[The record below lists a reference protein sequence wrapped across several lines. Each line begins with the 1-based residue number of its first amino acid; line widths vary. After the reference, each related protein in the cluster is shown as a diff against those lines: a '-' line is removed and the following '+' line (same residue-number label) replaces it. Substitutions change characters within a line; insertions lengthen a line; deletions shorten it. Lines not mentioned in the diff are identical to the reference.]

1 MTFLFIYFVVLSII
15 LIHGGYVIPTY
26 RWGGQ
31 KIKLQNLKAKGSQI
45 KIKSDIFPSYEAAEL
60 RCRIFRRCPVST
72 WRKRVDGFNPNIC
85 SSILDN
91 HPK

>member
-1 MTFLFIYFVVLSII
+1 MVVMSSPPI
-15 LIHGGYVIPTY
+15 GGGV
-26 RWGGQ
+26 
-31 KIKLQNLKAKGSQI
+31 KKCNLQNLKAKGSQI

-72 WRKRVDGFNPNIC
+72 WRKRVDGFNPDIC